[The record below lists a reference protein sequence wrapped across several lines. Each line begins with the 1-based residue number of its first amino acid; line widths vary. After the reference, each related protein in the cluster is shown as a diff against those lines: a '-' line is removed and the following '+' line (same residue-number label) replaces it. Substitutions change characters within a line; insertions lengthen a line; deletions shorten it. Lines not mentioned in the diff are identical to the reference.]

1 MAKNFVHLHV
11 HTDYSL
17 LDGACR
23 IDRLFARTKEL
34 GMYALAMT
42 DHGNLFGV
50 PDFFKYAK
58 EFGIK
63 PIIGCELYTTFDQDY
78 TLKEKFPLYHMGLLV
93 MNEVGYKNL
102 SKLVSLS
109 HTKGFYYRPRINWQ
123 TIAAHGEG
131 LICLTGCYQG
141 YLSSMA
147 LQNDL
152 KSAQNGLDWL
162 IEIFGKDHLF
172 IEVQDHGMPESQTIL
187 PILFSLAEK
196 NGIKTVATNDSH
208 YVFQEDWEAHDQLL
222 CIQTVA
228 KVTDTNRFR
237 MSTHQLYLKSREEME
252 RIFGD
257 HPECLDHTQLIAD
270 MCDFTLRYGEN
281 HFPVF
286 RRSLLEVETGTP
298 SQTPQGISD
307 SLARS
312 GENSEQIGQNFHSS
326 FLDPSPGADYSI
338 EESEQATP
346 ILRSTLEANATPDGS
361 SEDLGKEMISG
372 ALPQTPPGDSSPGPG
387 VGHDLKSWPTD
398 QKARPAL
405 RAGQATSLPD
415 PSGIGPFEEPRGYA
429 AGLSKEVK
437 KSEISRENP
446 EKIPCQESNF
456 DYLKKLCIEGLK
468 MRYTIGYIDP
478 QERTAESQEWTL
490 CNRLDYE
497 LSILKKTGFVDYFL
511 IVWDFIDWAKAQD
524 IPVGPGR
531 GSGAGSIIAYLL
543 RITDVDPIKFGLLF
557 ERFLNPE
564 RISPPDFDI
573 DFCMRRR
580 GEVIEYVRKKYGN
593 DHVGNIITFG
603 TFGAKMVIRDL
614 CRVNDIP
621 YAEANRIAKMVP
633 DELNI
638 SIDAALEKS
647 KELQQEIHLNPRI
660 GKILEDGKIIEGTV
674 RNTGT
679 HAAGI
684 IITEDIVENMLP
696 ITLQEGVLTTQY
708 AKEAVEDLG
717 LLKMDFLGLTTLTII
732 ADSECF
738 IRKYNPEFSMNKI
751 TYDDQNTYKLLNS
764 GETIGVFQ
772 LGESAGM
779 RSLCKRLEIRSV
791 EEISDISALYR
802 PGPMEWINDYVAGKK
817 DPKKIKY
824 PHPLLKNVCRE
835 TYGILIYQE
844 QVMEAAR
851 IIAGYTLGGA
861 DILRRAMGKKKVE
874 VMDAQRSVFV
884 EGAKK
889 HNNIPREK
897 AEEIFSILEKFAGY
911 GFNKSHSIAYAIIAY
926 QTAYLKANYSVEFMA
941 AMLSAALGNVDK
953 VAYLISEC
961 GRMRID
967 VLGPDIDQ
975 SLDNFTPN
983 HQRRCIRFG
992 LGAIKGVGDIAAE
1005 NIIREREQNGD
1016 FKNFSDFIS
1025 RVDLRIINKR
1035 VAECLIFSG
1044 AFDEFGV
1051 DRLHLARALE
1061 RMMSEASSLQKDRD
1075 AGQFQ
1080 LFDMLATETP
1090 LLPNAIDQT
1099 GPVLSKAEKLNYEK
1113 TLLGFYVTGH
1123 PLDEYSDILDQ
1134 INSASSAEAIE
1145 DEFQLC
1151 GVIGLVEKRIT
1162 KKDNR
1167 LWATFQLEML
1177 TEKLGLNCFAGVFEK
1192 YGHLLID
1199 GNIVVV
1205 NGSRK
1210 KMESND
1216 RFIVQEITNIGN
1228 ALARIIKKIHWIV
1241 DSQDSILLDK
1251 IWNYIYHNS
1260 GITESVLVFTCEDG
1274 SQIRR
1279 NVSQQLNC
1287 NFNYEKI
1294 KSLALPF
1301 RIEA

>member
-1 MAKNFVHLHV
+1 M
-11 HTDYSL
+11 
-17 LDGACR
+17 
-23 IDRLFARTKEL
+23 DRLFARTKEL
-34 GMYALAMT
+34 SMHALAMT

-50 PDFFKYAK
+50 PDFLKYAK
-58 EFGIK
+58 TFGIK
-63 PIIGCELYTTFDQDY
+63 PIIGCELYTTFNQDY
-78 TLKEKFPLYHMGLLV
+78 TQKEKFPLYHMGLLV

-102 SKLVSLS
+102 SKLVSIS
-109 HTKGFYYRPRINWQ
+109 HTKGFYYRPRVNWQ
-123 TIAAHGEG
+123 TIATHGEG

-152 KSAQNGLDWL
+152 KFAQKGLDWL
-162 IEIFGKDHLF
+162 MEIFGKDRLF

-187 PILFSLAEK
+187 PILFNLAEK
-196 NGIKTVATNDSH
+196 NGIKTVATNDAH

-222 CIQTVA
+222 CIQTAA

-237 MSTHQLYLKSREEME
+237 MNTHQLYIKSREEME
-252 RIFGD
+252 QVFNN

-286 RRSLLEVETGTP
+286 RRP
-298 SQTPQGISD
+298 S
-307 SLARS
+307 
-312 GENSEQIGQNFHSS
+312 
-326 FLDPSPGADYSI
+326 
-338 EESEQATP
+338 
-346 ILRSTLEANATPDGS
+346 
-361 SEDLGKEMISG
+361 SG
-372 ALPQTPPGDSSPGPG
+372 ALSSGVLPRTLPGDPSLGPG
-387 VGHDLKSWPTD
+387 FRPSLCASRIDWAGEDEKENFDSAAQLCADL
-398 QKARPAL
+398 R
-405 RAGQATSLPD
+405 RAGP
-415 PSGIGPFEEPRGYA
+415 PE
-429 AGLSKEVK
+429 EVK
-437 KSEISRENP
+437 ESTTPCGSP
-446 EKIPCQESNF
+446 EGVALWGKSNF
-456 DYLKKLCIEGLK
+456 DYLKNLCIGGLG
-468 MRYTIGYIDP
+468 MRYGIRYVEP
-478 QERTAESQEWTL
+478 QERVAESEEGRL
-490 CNRLDYE
+490 CERLDYE
-497 LSILKKTGFVDYFL
+497 LSILEKTGFVDYFL
-511 IVWDFIDWAKAQD
+511 IVWDFIDWAKAHG

-564 RISPPDFDI
+564 RVSPPDFDI

-580 GEVIEYVRKKYGN
+580 GEVIEYVRQKYGS

-621 YAEANRIAKMVP
+621 YVEANRIAKMVP

-638 SIDAALEKS
+638 SIDAAFEKS
-647 KELQQEIHLNPRI
+647 KELQQETHLNPRI

-696 ITLQEGVLTTQY
+696 VTLQEGTLTTQY

-732 ADSECF
+732 ADSENF
-738 IRKYNPEFSMNKI
+738 IRKYEPEFSMNKI
-751 TYDDQNTYKLLNS
+751 AYDDKNTYKLLNS

-817 DPKKIKY
+817 DPQKIKY
-824 PHPLLKNVCRE
+824 PNPLLKNICRE

-874 VMDAQRSVFV
+874 VMDAQRSVFI

-889 HNNIPREK
+889 HNNIPKEK

-911 GFNKSHSIAYAIIAY
+911 GFNKSHSIAYAVIAY
-926 QTAYLKANYSVEFMA
+926 QTAYLKANYPIAFMA

-961 GRMRID
+961 SRMHIE
-967 VLGPDIDQ
+967 VLGPDINQ

-992 LGAIKGVGDIAAE
+992 LGAIKGVGDVAAE
-1005 NIIREREQNGD
+1005 NIIRERERDGD
-1016 FKNFSDFIS
+1016 FKNFSDFIG
-1025 RVDLRIINKR
+1025 RVDLRVVNKR
-1035 VAECLIFSG
+1035 VAECLILSG
-1044 AFDEFGV
+1044 AFDEFGI
-1051 DRLHLARALE
+1051 DRSHLAHSLE

-1080 LFDMLATETP
+1080 LFDLLATETEAP
-1090 LLPNAIDQT
+1090 LLSNNIDQT
-1099 GPVLSKAEKLNYEK
+1099 GPILSKRKKLNYEK

-1123 PLDEYSDILDQ
+1123 PLDDYGDVVNQ
-1134 INSASSAEAIE
+1134 INSASSSETIG
-1145 DEFQLC
+1145 DEFRLC
-1151 GVIGLVEKRIT
+1151 GVVALVEKRIT

-1177 TEKLGLNCFAGVFEK
+1177 LEKLVLNCFPNVFEK
-1192 YGHLLID
+1192 YGHLLVE

-1205 NGSRK
+1205 TGSRK
-1210 KMESND
+1210 KTETDN
-1216 RFIVQEITNIGN
+1216 RFVVQEIVGVENI
-1228 ALARIIKKIHWIV
+1228 LAKIVKRIRWIV
-1241 DSQDSILLDK
+1241 DPQNPIFLDK
-1251 IWNYIYHNS
+1251 IWDYIHHNP
-1260 GITESVLVFTCEDG
+1260 GMTANALVFTLENG
-1274 SQIRR
+1274 SQIQR
-1279 NVSQQLNC
+1279 NVPKELNC

-1294 KSLALPF
+1294 KSLAIPF
-1301 RIEA
+1301 SVEI

>member
-1 MAKNFVHLHV
+1 MSKNFVHLHV

-23 IDRLFARTKEL
+23 MDRLFARTKEL
-34 GMYALAMT
+34 GMRALAMT

-50 PDFFKYAK
+50 PDFLKYAQ
-58 EFGIK
+58 EFDIK

-78 TLKEKFPLYHMGLLV
+78 TAKEKFPLYHMDLLV
-93 MNEVGYKNL
+93 MNEIGYKNL

-123 TIAAHGEG
+123 TIAAHAEG
-131 LICLTGCYQG
+131 VICLTGCYQG
-141 YLSSMA
+141 YLSTMV
-147 LQNDL
+147 LQNDIQA
-152 KSAQNGLDWL
+152 AQKGLDWL
-162 IEIFGKDHLF
+162 IEIFGKEHLF
-172 IEVQDHGMPESQTIL
+172 IEVQDHGMPESRETIL
-187 PILFSLAEK
+187 PALFNLAEK

-228 KVTDTNRFR
+228 KVNDANRFR
-237 MSTHQLYLKSREEME
+237 MHTHQLYIKSREEME
-252 RIFGD
+252 LMFGD

-270 MCDFTLRYGEN
+270 RCNFTLKYGEN

-286 RRSLLEVETGTP
+286 RRSVGDCSGTP
-298 SQTPQGISD
+298 PQPPPG
-307 SLARS
+307 
-312 GENSEQIGQNFHSS
+312 
-326 FLDPSPGADYSI
+326 DPSPGPWYSAGDLTQTAPNLRPI
-338 EESEQATP
+338 SELSAGPSHGQCPWEGPVTLNSPA
-346 ILRSTLEANATPDGS
+346 RS
-361 SEDLGKEMISG
+361 
-372 ALPQTPPGDSSPGPG
+372 
-387 VGHDLKSWPTD
+387 
-398 QKARPAL
+398 
-405 RAGQATSLPD
+405 
-415 PSGIGPFEEPRGYA
+415 
-429 AGLSKEVK
+429 AGLSTEVK
-437 KSEISRENP
+437 ESVTPYGAHGAEPHGTED
-446 EKIPCQESNF
+446 ESNF
-456 DYLKKLCIEGLK
+456 DYLKDLCRKGLK
-468 MRYTIGYIDP
+468 MRYAIDYIESGDRIG
-478 QERTAESQEWTL
+478 ESREATL
-490 CNRLDYE
+490 CDRLDYE
-497 LSILKKTGFVDYFL
+497 LSILEKTGFVDYFL
-511 IVWDFIDWAKAQD
+511 IVWDFIDWAKGQG

-543 RITDVDPIKFGLLF
+543 RITDVDPMQFGLLF

-580 GEVIEYVRKKYGN
+580 GEVIDYVRRKYGN

-621 YAEANRIAKMVP
+621 YVEANRIAKMVP

-638 SIDAALEKS
+638 SIDDALEKS

-660 GKILEDGKIIEGTV
+660 GKILDDGKIIEGTV

-696 ITLQEGVLTTQY
+696 VTLQEGVLTTQY
-708 AKEAVEDLG
+708 AKEAVEELG

-738 IRKYNPEFSMNKI
+738 IRKYNPEFSMDKI
-751 TYDDQNTYKLLNS
+751 PYDDENTYKLLNS

-779 RSLCKRLEIRSV
+779 RALCKRCEIGSL

-802 PGPMEWINDYVAGKK
+802 PGPMEWINDYIAGKK
-817 DPKKIKY
+817 DPHRIKY
-824 PHPLLKNVCRE
+824 PHPLLENVCRG

-874 VMDAQRSVFV
+874 VMNAQRSIFI
-884 EGAKK
+884 EGAKRS
-889 HNNIPREK
+889 HNIPQEK

-911 GFNKSHSIAYAIIAY
+911 GFNKSHSVAYAIIAY
-926 QTAYLKANYSVEFMA
+926 QTAYLKANYPVEFMA

-961 GRMRID
+961 SRMHMG
-967 VLGPDIDQ
+967 VLGPDINQ
-975 SLDNFTPN
+975 SLNNFTPN
-983 HQRRCIRFG
+983 HRQRCIRFG
-992 LGAIKGVGDIAAE
+992 LGAIKGVGDMAAE
-1005 NIIREREQNGD
+1005 SMIRERERNGD
-1016 FKNFSDFIS
+1016 FKSFSDFIS
-1025 RVDLRIINKR
+1025 RVDLRVMNKR

-1044 AFDEFGV
+1044 AFDEFGI
-1051 DRLHLARALE
+1051 DRLHLARSLE
-1061 RMMSEASSLQKDRD
+1061 RVMSEASSLQKDRD

-1080 LFDMLATETP
+1080 LFD
-1090 LLPNAIDQT
+1090 LLGAESGASLVSHDIDQT
-1099 GPVLSKAEKLNYEK
+1099 GPLLSKAEKLNQEK

-1123 PLDEYSDILDQ
+1123 PLDDYGDVLNQ
-1134 INSASSAEAIE
+1134 INSAPSVENIG
-1145 DEFQLC
+1145 DEFRLC
-1151 GVIGLVEKRIT
+1151 GVVALVEKRIT

-1177 TEKLGLNCFAGVFEK
+1177 REKLALNCFPGVFEK
-1192 YGHLLID
+1192 YGHLLVD
-1199 GNIVVV
+1199 GSIIVVS
-1205 NGSRK
+1205 GSRK
-1210 KMESND
+1210 RTEND
-1216 RFIVQEITNIGN
+1216 DRLIVQEIGNMGNILGKIVK
-1228 ALARIIKKIHWIV
+1228 RIDWII
-1241 DSQDSILLDK
+1241 DPGDPGLLDR
-1251 IWNYIYHNS
+1251 IRDYIDRNGGGTRS
-1260 GITESVLVFTCEDG
+1260 SLIFSFEDG
-1274 SQIRR
+1274 TQLRR
-1279 NVSQQLNC
+1279 NLSERHNC
-1287 NFNYEKI
+1287 HFNYEKI
-1294 KSLALPF
+1294 KNLAVPF
-1301 RIEA
+1301 RIET

>member
-23 IDRLFARTKEL
+23 MDRLFARAKEL
-34 GMYALAMT
+34 SMHALAMT

-50 PDFFKYAK
+50 PDFLSHGKT
-58 EFGIK
+58 FGIK
-63 PIIGCELYTTFDQDY
+63 PIIGCELYTTFDRDY

-93 MNEVGYKNL
+93 MDEVGYKNL

-109 HTKGFYYRPRINWQ
+109 HTKGFYYRPRVDWQ

-141 YLSSMA
+141 YLSAMA

-152 KSAQNGLDWL
+152 ESAQKGLNWL
-162 IEIFGKDHLF
+162 MEIFGKDRLF
-172 IEVQDHGMPESQTIL
+172 IEVQDHGMAESQTIL
-187 PILFSLAEK
+187 PILFGLAEK

-222 CIQTVA
+222 CIQTLA
-228 KVTDTNRFR
+228 KVTDAHRFR
-237 MSTHQLYLKSREEME
+237 MNTHQLYVKSREEME
-252 RIFGD
+252 RVFGD
-257 HPECLDHTQLIAD
+257 HPECLDHSLLIAD
-270 MCDFTLRYGEN
+270 MCDFTLRCGEN

-286 RRSLLEVETGTP
+286 RRPVP
-298 SQTPQGISD
+298 
-307 SLARS
+307 
-312 GENSEQIGQNFHSS
+312 
-326 FLDPSPGADYSI
+326 
-338 EESEQATP
+338 
-346 ILRSTLEANATPDGS
+346 
-361 SEDLGKEMISG
+361 G
-372 ALPQTPPGDSSPGPG
+372 ALPQAPQGITDSLTSLGENSAQDAQNFRHSFPSYSAGVPAEG
-387 VGHDLKSWPTD
+387 VGEFTTPWGSPEGG
-398 QKARPAL
+398 AL
-405 RAGQATSLPD
+405 R
-415 PSGIGPFEEPRGYA
+415 
-429 AGLSKEVK
+429 
-437 KSEISRENP
+437 
-446 EKIPCQESNF
+446 QESNF
-456 DYLKKLCIEGLK
+456 DYLKNLCIGGLK
-468 MRYTIGYIDP
+468 PRYAIGYVEP
-478 QERTAESQEWTL
+478 QDRPAESREGML
-490 CNRLDYE
+490 CDRLDYE
-497 LSILKKTGFVDYFL
+497 LSILEKTGFVDYFL
-511 IVWDFIDWAKAQD
+511 IVWDFIDWAKARG

-564 RISPPDFDI
+564 RVSPPDFDI

-580 GEVIEYVRKKYGN
+580 GEVIEYVRQKYGS

-621 YAEANRIAKMVP
+621 YVEANRIAKMVP

-647 KELQQEIHLNPRI
+647 KELQREIHLNPRI

-674 RNTGT
+674 RNSGT

-684 IITEDIVENMLP
+684 IITEDTVENMLP
-696 ITLQEGVLTTQY
+696 VTLQEGVLTTQY

-732 ADSECF
+732 ADAEGF
-738 IRKYNPEFSMNKI
+738 IGNYDPEFSMDKI
-751 TYDDQNTYKLLNS
+751 TYDDENTYKLLNS

-779 RSLCKRLEIRSV
+779 RSLCKRLAIRSV

-817 DPKKIKY
+817 DPQKIKY
-824 PHPLLKNVCRE
+824 PHPLLEDVCRR
-835 TYGILIYQE
+835 TCGILIYQE

-874 VMDAQRSVFV
+874 VMDAQRSVFI
-884 EGAKK
+884 EGARK
-889 HNNIPREK
+889 HSHIPRGK

-926 QTAYLKANYSVEFMA
+926 QTAYLKANYPIEFMA

-961 GRMRID
+961 GRMGIG
-967 VLGPDIDQ
+967 LWGPDINQ
-975 SLDNFTPN
+975 SLANFTPN
-983 HQRRCIRFG
+983 RRRRCIRFG
-992 LGAIKGVGDIAAE
+992 LGAIKGVGDVAAE
-1005 NIIREREQNGD
+1005 NMIRERERGGD

-1025 RVDLRIINKR
+1025 RVDLRVVNKR
-1035 VAECLIFSG
+1035 VAECLIFGG
-1044 AFDEFGV
+1044 AFDEFAI
-1051 DRLHLARALE
+1051 DRLHLARSLE
-1061 RMMSEASSLQKDRD
+1061 RIMAEASSLQKDRN

-1080 LFDMLATETP
+1080 LFDLFASEAEVP
-1090 LLPNAIDQT
+1090 PFANAIDQT
-1099 GPVLSKAEKLNYEK
+1099 GPILAKAEKLNYEK

-1123 PLDEYSDILDQ
+1123 PLDDYGDVLNQ
-1134 INSASSAEAIE
+1134 INSAPSLEAIG
-1145 DEFQLC
+1145 DEFRLC
-1151 GVIGLVEKRIT
+1151 GVVALVEKRIS

-1177 TEKLGLNCFAGVFEK
+1177 AEKLSLSCFSGVFEK
-1192 YGHLLID
+1192 YGHLLAD

-1205 NGSRK
+1205 RGNRK
-1210 KMESND
+1210 KTEYDD
-1216 RFIVQEITNIGN
+1216 RFAVQEIANVGN
-1228 ALARIIKKIHWIV
+1228 TLAKIVKKIHWIV
-1241 DSQDSILLDK
+1241 DPQNPILLDK
-1251 IWNYIYHNS
+1251 IWDYIHRNP
-1260 GITESVLVFTCEDG
+1260 GTTGSVLIFTFEG
-1274 SQIRR
+1274 GTQLQRPIPKE
-1279 NVSQQLNC
+1279 LNC
-1287 NFNYEKI
+1287 KFNYETI
-1294 KSLALPF
+1294 K
-1301 RIEA
+1301 